1 MTTRVISK
9 RVTGSQVSG
18 SIIAPPSKSMMIRG
32 VVAGLLAKGTSLLR
46 NPSYCDDA
54 LAAMEV
60 ARGLGAAIET
70 SREGVVIHGGSEI
83 KKKSLNCQESGLSI
97 RMFAAV
103 AALHNE
109 EILLEGTGSLIGR
122 PVNMLVNPLKEL
134 GVGIETTNGYLPIRV
149 KGPMKGGETK
159 VDGSLSSQFLTG
171 LLMSLPLVGAD
182 SKISI
187 HNLKSK
193 PYIDMTIRL
202 MKDFGVT
209 VEHADYEEFFIEGN
223 QSYKPREY
231 IVEGDWSGAAF
242 LLVAGAIG
250 GELLV
255 TNLDTSSNQA
265 DIKVLEALRMAGA
278 KLEINNNSVKVSQG
292 NLKSFSM
299 DITHCPDLAPPLVAL
314 ASFCKGKSRLTGA
327 KRLFAKESNR
337 AKTLQQ
343 EFAKLGIKVD
353 IEEDEIFITGGKIR
367 SGDVYSHGD
376 HRIAMAGA
384 ITAIGAKVPI
394 IIEKAESVAKSWPG
408 FFDDLIKIGGIVNE

>member
-1 MTTRVISK
+1 MATRDIRK
-9 RVTGSQVSG
+9 QVTGSQVGG
-18 SIIAPPSKSMMIRG
+18 SIMAPPSKSMMIRG
-32 VVAGLLAKGTSLLR
+32 VVAGLLANGTTLLR
-46 NPSYCDDA
+46 NPSYCEDA

-60 ARGLGAAIET
+60 AEGLGAEIET
-70 SREGVVIHGGSEI
+70 SSEGVVIHGGGEI
-83 KKKSLNCQESGLSI
+83 KSTSLNCQESGLSI

-109 EILLEGTGSLIGR
+109 EILLDGSGSLISR

-149 KGPMKGGETK
+149 KGPLKGGETK
-159 VDGSLSSQFLTG
+159 VDGSLSSQFITG

-182 SKISI
+182 SKIFI

-193 PYIDMTIRL
+193 PYIDMTMRL
-202 MKDFGVT
+202 MKDFGVS
-209 VEHADYEEFFIEGN
+209 VGHSDYGEFYIKGN
-223 QSYKPREY
+223 QFYKSCEY
-231 IVEGDWSGAAF
+231 FVEGDWSGAAF

-255 TNLDTSSNQA
+255 KNLDTSSNQA

-278 KLEINNNSVKVSQG
+278 KLEVSNNSVKVSRG

-299 DITHCPDLAPPLVAL
+299 DINHCPDLAPPLVAL
-314 ASFCKGKSRLTGA
+314 ASFCEGKSRLTGA
-327 KRLFAKESNR
+327 KRLFVKESNR

-343 EFAKLGIKVD
+343 EFAKLGIKVE
-353 IEEDEIFITGGKIR
+353 IEEDEIFITGGKVR
-367 SGDVYSHGD
+367 GGTVYSHGD

-384 ITAIGAKVPI
+384 IAAIGGKVPV